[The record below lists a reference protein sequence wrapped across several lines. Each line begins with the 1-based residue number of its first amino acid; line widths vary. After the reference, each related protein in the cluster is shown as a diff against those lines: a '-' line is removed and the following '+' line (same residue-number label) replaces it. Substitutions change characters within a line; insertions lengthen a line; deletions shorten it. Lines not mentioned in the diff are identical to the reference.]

1 MKKDAQL
8 ARLSS
13 GSTEKLPTQLIFFK
27 EKLNDRYFSK
37 VKLVTYYSQIP
48 LNPNK
53 EKDLKKEIN

>member
-13 GSTEKLPTQLIFFK
+13 GTEKHQSATTFK

-37 VKLVTYYSQIP
+37 VKLVTYYSFS
-48 LNPNK
+48 NSFK
-53 EKDLKKEIN
+53 SK

>member
-37 VKLVTYYSQIP
+37 VKLVTYYSQI
-48 LNPNK
+48 L
-53 EKDLKKEIN
+53 

>member
-13 GSTEKLPTQLIFFK
+13 GSTEKPQLLLFFK

-37 VKLVTYYSQIP
+37 VKLVTYYSI
-48 LNPNK
+48 
-53 EKDLKKEIN
+53 LKSFKSK